1 MMKHNLHFHVSCL
14 ANFLSANCPLAKTYV
29 FALKRTVSLRPTAH
43 VWWRNENNN
52 SLGTLIWMPD
62 FDILLFIINIYDYL
76 DVSSLFTESKILN
89 RYD

>member
-1 MMKHNLHFHVSCL
+1 
-14 ANFLSANCPLAKTYV
+14 
-29 FALKRTVSLRPTAH
+29 
-43 VWWRNENNN
+43 
-52 SLGTLIWMPD
+52 MPD